1 MYTCK
6 VSDRIEGM
14 GGVRLAVDNVQRA
27 RERRTYAYGRIPDRH
42 YEQRVSVGDGCEEAV
57 WCARA
62 LRAMMGVGGR
72 WESVTAGK

>member
-6 VSDRIEGM
+6 VSDRIVGM
-14 GGVRLAVDNVQRA
+14 GGGRAAADNVRRA
-27 RERRTYAYGRIPDRH
+27 RERRAYTYEQTDRY

-62 LRAMMGVGGR
+62 RRAMMGVGGG